1 MNNITLANILSTET
15 TTNVDTPSTTIES
28 LSLHELEF
36 VAGGSGCDNLGKI

>member
-1 MNNITLANILSTET
+1 MNTNTKSSAVSANAIADVDFAPTE
-15 TTNVDTPSTTIES
+15 IES